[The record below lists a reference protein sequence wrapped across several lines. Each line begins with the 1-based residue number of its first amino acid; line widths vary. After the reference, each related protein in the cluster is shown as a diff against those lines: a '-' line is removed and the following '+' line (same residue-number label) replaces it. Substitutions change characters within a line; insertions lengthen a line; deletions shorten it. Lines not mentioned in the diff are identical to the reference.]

1 MKPKV
6 LIVVDSFNS
15 GGVQH
20 VMHRIGRGLS
30 ETGFDVSFAVVRPAG
45 PLLDAFARE
54 FAIHKDEKDRSGPS
68 HLLAV
73 LRAFGAYVSMFGL
86 RRSNYALGSALRHV
100 PFLATVLERVRP
112 DVVISTTS
120 LCNVCSLL
128 AREVARSNAR
138 ILVSEHVNLSTVLS
152 RRWTDPAALAR
163 TVAILRAAYS
173 RADTVIVV
181 SQALKQDLIDTLGL
195 APARVQVAYNP
206 ALDREFEEKRCEPCA
221 EEWLNDK
228 REPVFIAIGRI
239 SRQKN
244 YPLLLEAVRIANR
257 TRPVRLLIIGGAEKE
272 KHRRLLAKLREQS
285 GAAGLEDRVKFL
297 GQQDNPVKYL
307 SLADGLVLSS
317 DYEGFGLVLVEA
329 LGCGIPVVSTD
340 CPDGPREILGDG
352 AYGRLAPC
360 GDAGALARALL
371 TSLETPPDREKLRAR
386 AADFSTEKSVQG
398 YARIVDALLD
408 GVAVDR
414 RDRRAKQFASEGADH
429 RAAPGE
435 AL

>member
-45 PLLDAFARE
+45 PLLGAFARE
-54 FAIHKDEKDRSGPS
+54 FTIHKDEKGRSGPS
-68 HLLAV
+68 RLLAF
-73 LRAFGAYVSMFGL
+73 LRAFGAYARMFGL
-86 RRSNYALGSALRHV
+86 RRSNYALGSALRYV
-100 PFLATVLERVRP
+100 PFLTTVLERVRP

-128 AREVARSNAR
+128 AREVARSKAR
-138 ILVSEHVNLSTVLS
+138 IVVSEHVNLSTVLS
-152 RRWTDPAALAR
+152 RRWTDPTALAR
-163 TVAILRAAYS
+163 TVAILRAGYS

-195 APARVQVAYNP
+195 AAAHIQVAYNP
-206 ALDREFEEKRCEPCA
+206 ALDREFEEKRREPCD
-221 EEWLNDK
+221 EDWLNDK
-228 REPVFIAIGRI
+228 REPVVVAVGRI

-244 YPLLLEAVRIANR
+244 YPLLLEAVRIANM
-257 TRPVRLLIIGGAEKE
+257 TRPVRLLVIGGAEKE
-272 KHRRLLAKLREQS
+272 KHQRLLAKLREQCTT
-285 GAAGLEDRVKFL
+285 AGLADRVKFL

-307 SLADGLVLSS
+307 SKADGLVLSS

-371 TSLETPPDREKLRAR
+371 ASLETPPDREKLRAR

-408 GVAVDR
+408 RSALDDR
-414 RDRRAKQFASEGADH
+414 EGSVRPFAAGAAN
-429 RAAPGE
+429 RAARSQI
-435 AL
+435 L